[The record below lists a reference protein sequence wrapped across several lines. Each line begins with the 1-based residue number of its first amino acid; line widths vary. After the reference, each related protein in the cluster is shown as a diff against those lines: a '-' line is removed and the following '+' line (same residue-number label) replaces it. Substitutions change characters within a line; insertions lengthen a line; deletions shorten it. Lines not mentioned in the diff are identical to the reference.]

1 MKVVILCGGHGSR
14 VGDPSSVRPKPL
26 VRIGGHPI
34 LWHIMKLYAHF
45 GWREFV
51 LCLGYRGDLIRE
63 LFLNYDAFTSDC
75 TVRLGPPRSVEV
87 HDPRAEEDW
96 AVTLAETGDNAH
108 TAARVWR
115 ARRFLGEGPFCVA
128 YGDGLADV
136 ALDELVRF
144 HKSHGR
150 LATVTGVRP
159 PGRYG
164 SLQLAGDGSVTSFV
178 EKPHATAQFV
188 NGGFFV
194 FEPGFIERYLSDDE
208 SVDLEGAPLQRATAD
223 GELMLW
229 RHERFWQHLDT
240 ARDQA
245 LLDELWRS
253 GRAPWK
259 LWS

>member
-1 MKVVILCGGHGSR
+1 
-14 VGDPSSVRPKPL
+14 
-26 VRIGGHPI
+26 
-34 LWHIMKLYAHF
+34 
-45 GWREFV
+45 
-51 LCLGYRGDLIRE
+51 
-63 LFLNYDAFTSDC
+63 
-75 TVRLGPPRSVEV
+75 VEV

-96 AVTLAETGDNAH
+96 AVTLAETGDSAH

-164 SLQLAGDGSVTSFV
+164 SLQLAADGSVTSFV

-259 LWS
+259 LWP